1 MLRNWLL
8 PCIAII
14 GGCCRSLFRGIV
26 RPDDKPPSW
35 GGFPREITRASTG
48 GAVMVILNT
57 EYIGVADAPKVLNV
71 SEEWL
76 LDYILEGQLSI

>member
-1 MLRNWLL
+1 
-8 PCIAII
+8 
-14 GGCCRSLFRGIV
+14 
-26 RPDDKPPSW
+26 
-35 GGFPREITRASTG
+35 
-48 GAVMVILNT
+48 MVILNT